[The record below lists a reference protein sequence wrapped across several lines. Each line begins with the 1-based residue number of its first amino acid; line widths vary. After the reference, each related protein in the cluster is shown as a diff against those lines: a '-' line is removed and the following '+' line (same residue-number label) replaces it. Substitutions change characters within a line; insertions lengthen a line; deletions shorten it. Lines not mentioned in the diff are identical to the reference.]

1 MINEELLNL
10 LSQIQDS
17 IRNGDIK
24 GYKDLLY
31 LIYQNN
37 QMENHE
43 EISAIINDFIEIL
56 FRENMITESNECNNC
71 PPKEDGYDKGLTYG
85 KEKSVMSEYRDIIIM
100 GQFHGLIPLVALPS
114 VEQNIRQRFEV

>member
-10 LSQIQDS
+10 LSEIQNS
-17 IRNGDIK
+17 IQRGDIK

-31 LIYQNN
+31 LIFQNN

-43 EISAIINDFIEIL
+43 ETSAIINDFIEIL
-56 FRENMITESNECNNC
+56 FRENIITESNECNSC
-71 PPKEDGYDKGLTYG
+71 PPKEDKYEKGLTFG
-85 KEKSVMSEYRDIIIM
+85 KEKPPVLEHRDITIM
-100 GQFHGLIPLVALPS
+100 GQFHGLLPLVILPS